1 MIIALDHAT
10 SRSMRRAQPWVI
22 YMPGLVLVSVSASL
36 PPINLCPCQM
46 KMNVIWESSG
56 CYLGMYKN
64 RVISGCFWDD
74 LQPGFINILCL
85 IRQLHVKTRGRC
97 LVLLCPL
104 TWQSF
109 LIMGPKSF
117 TDRSFWWPKA
127 SLTKPRMNIR
137 PCWHHMNFRLCWRNS
152 HQLQLLLSCSSHDC
166 IWVQR
171 PSHLTAVFCPW
182 FLFKFAARGCIIFNY
197 SESITPHQSCCGF
210 SKKEQQ
216 AERWH
221 HILLSWTQLNWLEI
235 NLLATQF
242 DILTKHW

>member
-10 SRSMRRAQPWVI
+10 SQSMRRAQPWVI

-46 KMNVIWESSG
+46 KINVIWESSG

-85 IRQLHVKTRGRC
+85 IRQLHVKNRGRC

-104 TWQSF
+104 TWESF
-109 LIMGPKSF
+109 LTMGPKSF

-127 SLTKPRMNIR
+127 SLTEPRMNIR

-152 HQLQLLLSCSSHDC
+152 HHLQLLLSCSSHDC

-171 PSHLTAVFCPW
+171 PSHLTAVFFPW
-182 FLFKFAARGCIIFNY
+182 FLFKFAAMAVLFL
-197 SESITPHQSCCGF
+197 ITVSPSLLISLAVAFQRRSSKQKDDITSCWV
-210 SKKEQQ
+210 E
-216 AERWH
+216 
-221 HILLSWTQLNWLEI
+221 LNWTGLKSI
-235 NLLATQF
+235 CLQHS
-242 DILTKHW
+242 LTF

>member
-10 SRSMRRAQPWVI
+10 SQSMRRAQPWVI

-46 KMNVIWESSG
+46 KINVIWESSG

-64 RVISGCFWDD
+64 RVISGCFWDN

-85 IRQLHVKTRGRC
+85 IRQLRVKNRGRC

-104 TWQSF
+104 TWESF
-109 LIMGPKSF
+109 LTMGPKSF
-117 TDRSFWWPKA
+117 TDRSFLWPKA
-127 SLTKPRMNIR
+127 SLTEPRMNIR

-152 HQLQLLLSCSSHDC
+152 HHLQLLLSCSSHDC

-182 FLFKFAARGCIIFNY
+182 FLFKFAAMAVLFL
-197 SESITPHQSCCGF
+197 ITVSPSLLISLAVAFQRRSSKQKDDITSCWV
-210 SKKEQQ
+210 E
-216 AERWH
+216 
-221 HILLSWTQLNWLEI
+221 LNWTGLKSI
-235 NLLATQF
+235 CLQHS
-242 DILTKHW
+242 LTF

>member
-10 SRSMRRAQPWVI
+10 SQSMRRAQPWVI

-46 KMNVIWESSG
+46 KINVIWESSG

-64 RVISGCFWDD
+64 RVISGCFWDN

-85 IRQLHVKTRGRC
+85 IRQLHVKNRGRC

-104 TWQSF
+104 TWESF
-109 LIMGPKSF
+109 FTMGPKSF

-127 SLTKPRMNIR
+127 SLTEPRMNIR

-152 HQLQLLLSCSSHDC
+152 HHLQLLLSCSSHDC

-182 FLFKFAARGCIIFNY
+182 FLFKFAAMAVLFL
-197 SESITPHQSCCGF
+197 ITVSPSLLISLAVAFQRRSSKQKDDITSCWV
-210 SKKEQQ
+210 E
-216 AERWH
+216 
-221 HILLSWTQLNWLEI
+221 LNWTGLKSI
-235 NLLATQF
+235 CLQHS
-242 DILTKHW
+242 LTF

>member
-10 SRSMRRAQPWVI
+10 SQSMRRAQPWVI

-46 KMNVIWESSG
+46 KINVIWESSG

-85 IRQLHVKTRGRC
+85 IRQLHVKNRGRC

-104 TWQSF
+104 TWESF
-109 LIMGPKSF
+109 LTMGPKSF

-127 SLTKPRMNIR
+127 SLTEPRMNIR

-152 HQLQLLLSCSSHDC
+152 HHLQLLLSCSSHDC

-182 FLFKFAARGCIIFNY
+182 FLFKFAAMAVLFL
-197 SESITPHQSCCGF
+197 ITVNPSLLISLAVAFQRRSSKQKDDITSCWV
-210 SKKEQQ
+210 E
-216 AERWH
+216 
-221 HILLSWTQLNWLEI
+221 LNWTGLKSI
-235 NLLATQF
+235 CLQHS
-242 DILTKHW
+242 LTF